1 MKKFIRYLY
10 EYQNGKRIR
19 NVGFVRTEESDDS
32 AVIQIYGQGFPVS
45 DGQTLEIFL
54 FYLMGNQTVGIYMGE
69 IPGTRSAFGYR
80 LAYSTEDAGGIDFF
94 NKIEGMILRKKRNE
108 EEEWYAAVWNER
120 RVDVENMIR
129 REEILRRETKEET
142 KQSEKEELPEDVELS
157 KKEDIPEN
165 PESSGEKVPADT
177 EAPEEEELTE
187 NVEQSEPVEKLE
199 DDRESLTEE
208 VTEKEEGYREQ
219 IFKISRQ
226 DLAQLPRR
234 EWRLANN
241 HFLLH
246 GYHNYHHLVSF
257 RKDGRCW
264 LGVPGI
270 YHPREECAAG
280 AFGFRQFMKPEKGEM
295 EWTEGE
301 RSQSEDF
308 GYWCREISN
317 VIKKTRREEDE
328 ETAH

>member
-80 LAYSTEDAGGIDFF
+80 LAYSAEDAGGIDFF

-177 EAPEEEELTE
+177 EAPEEEELT
-187 NVEQSEPVEKLE
+187 
-199 DDRESLTEE
+199 
-208 VTEKEEGYREQ
+208 
-219 IFKISRQ
+219 
-226 DLAQLPRR
+226 
-234 EWRLANN
+234 
-241 HFLLH
+241 
-246 GYHNYHHLVSF
+246 
-257 RKDGRCW
+257 
-264 LGVPGI
+264 
-270 YHPREECAAG
+270 
-280 AFGFRQFMKPEKGEM
+280 
-295 EWTEGE
+295 
-301 RSQSEDF
+301 
-308 GYWCREISN
+308 
-317 VIKKTRREEDE
+317 
-328 ETAH
+328 